1 MGFLSESDS
10 SRKVT
15 LKSVLAVAVLGPD
28 GYQECVGIWHLAGS
42 EMPTSDRRKLPV
54 QECIH
59 IWLLAGS
66 EMPMSD
72 RRKLPVRRP
81 HSPHYLRDTFSNTGG
96 CSFYSLGFG
105 SPVSRDEWLGR
116 WQCSSEHWHSHRS
129 RSTVSPI
136 SKRGLR
142 RVCLA
147 RFAIPCLLRLRSF
160 SNIPPESHKNWRFLN
175 RFCFFM
181 SCTHK
186 KIQITVG
193 RDCFSMGLEM
203 NSRND
208 S

>member
-72 RRKLPVRRP
+72 WRKLPVRRP
-81 HSPHYLRDTFSNTGG
+81 HPPHYLRGTFSNTGA
-96 CSFYSLGFG
+96 SFSGGDDSISSWTGGAKGIETSGTAKSEVVVASLAAGFG
-105 SPVSRDEWLGR
+105 
-116 WQCSSEHWHSHRS
+116 
-129 RSTVSPI
+129 T
-136 SKRGLR
+136 
-142 RVCLA
+142 
-147 RFAIPCLLRLRSF
+147 
-160 SNIPPESHKNWRFLN
+160 
-175 RFCFFM
+175 
-181 SCTHK
+181 
-186 KIQITVG
+186 
-193 RDCFSMGLEM
+193 
-203 NSRND
+203 
-208 S
+208 

>member
-54 QECIH
+54 QECIC

-66 EMPMSD
+66 EMLMSD

-81 HSPHYLRDTFSNTGG
+81 HSPHYLRGTFSNTGG

-147 RFAIPCLLRLRSF
+147 RFAIPCLLNRPLKPRKGKNADVARGKPQGISSSSPFRGRLTPCGRAW
-160 SNIPPESHKNWRFLN
+160 NIGIWRQ
-175 RFCFFM
+175 
-181 SCTHK
+181 HP
-186 KIQITVG
+186 
-193 RDCFSMGLEM
+193 
-203 NSRND
+203 
-208 S
+208 

>member
-81 HSPHYLRDTFSNTGG
+81 HSPHYLKGTFSNTILL
-96 CSFYSLGFG
+96 SQRDAVLLLHLLLNAFEKHLASRPLLLASL
-105 SPVSRDEWLGR
+105 VSR
-116 WQCSSEHWHSHRS
+116 
-129 RSTVSPI
+129 SP
-136 SKRGLR
+136 
-142 RVCLA
+142 
-147 RFAIPCLLRLRSF
+147 P
-160 SNIPPESHKNWRFLN
+160 N
-175 RFCFFM
+175 
-181 SCTHK
+181 
-186 KIQITVG
+186 
-193 RDCFSMGLEM
+193 
-203 NSRND
+203 
-208 S
+208 

>member
-81 HSPHYLRDTFSNTGG
+81 HSPHYLRDTFSNTL
-96 CSFYSLGFG
+96 LG
-105 SPVSRDEWLGR
+105 WGR
-116 WQCSSEHWHSHRS
+116 H
-129 RSTVSPI
+129 
-136 SKRGLR
+136 
-142 RVCLA
+142 CLH
-147 RFAIPCLLRLRSF
+147 LLLQQVDRLQ
-160 SNIPPESHKNWRFLN
+160 EELMCGYH
-175 RFCFFM
+175 
-181 SCTHK
+181 
-186 KIQITVG
+186 
-193 RDCFSMGLEM
+193 
-203 NSRND
+203 
-208 S
+208 

>member
-81 HSPHYLRDTFSNTGG
+81 HSPHYLRGTFSNTGI
-96 CSFYSLGFG
+96 
-105 SPVSRDEWLGR
+105 RD
-116 WQCSSEHWHSHRS
+116 
-129 RSTVSPI
+129 
-136 SKRGLR
+136 GL
-142 RVCLA
+142 VIICVQLMNKMNNFCGVFCLY
-147 RFAIPCLLRLRSF
+147 
-160 SNIPPESHKNWRFLN
+160 
-175 RFCFFM
+175 
-181 SCTHK
+181 
-186 KIQITVG
+186 
-193 RDCFSMGLEM
+193 
-203 NSRND
+203 
-208 S
+208 